1 MKTFYITTPIY
12 YVNDQPHIG
21 HLYTTLAADILSR
34 FRAKRGDEV
43 FFLTGTDEHGAK
55 IAQAAQAAAKL
66 PKKLADEVATEF
78 KQAWKSFAIE
88 PNRFIRTTDED
99 HIKFSQQFL
108 TRLNEKGVFYKG
120 SYEGLY
126 CVACE
131 AYYKAEELLPG
142 NLDPV
147 HHQPVEQVKEDV
159 WFFKLSQ
166 FENQLAKLIDG
177 GGLVIEPASR
187 RNEILSFIKSGL
199 RDIPITRSKVAWGIP
214 VPWEKGHTFYVWIEA
229 LLNYLTAADGKKIWP
244 PDLQIIGKD
253 ILRFHGVIWPAL
265 LLAADLPLPK
275 KLVVHGFF
283 TINGEK
289 MSKTTGNV
297 ITPKELIDRYG
308 VEASRML
315 LFTSFTFGED
325 GDFSFDFL
333 DRQYNAKLANDLGN
347 LLQRTVTLIRN
358 SRLEIRHS
366 KAIHCADADQALER
380 VDFKAA
386 LEAVFVIVS
395 EANQYI
401 DETKPWAIKEN
412 AELKPI
418 LVSLTNR
425 LLTVAAGIE
434 PFAPKTAAAIR
445 DQLKTLKPKPLFP
458 KLN

>member
-1 MKTFYITTPIY
+1 MSKFYITTPIY
-12 YVNDQPHIG
+12 YVNDRPHIG

-34 FRAKRGDEV
+34 FHAKQGDDV

-55 IAQAAQAAAKL
+55 IAQAAQASGKP
-66 PKKLADEVATEF
+66 PKQLADEVAAEF
-78 KQAWKSFAIE
+78 SQAWDSFAIE

-99 HIKFSQQFL
+99 HIKFSERFL
-108 TRLNEKGVFYKG
+108 TKLNEKGVFYGG

-147 HHQPVEQVKEDV
+147 HHQIVEQVKEDV

-166 FENQLAKLIDG
+166 FEDQLIKLIDG
-177 GGLVIEPASR
+177 GGLVIEPQSR
-187 RNEILSFIKSGL
+187 RNEVLSFIKSGL
-199 RDIPITRSKVAWGIP
+199 KDIPITRSKVGWGIP
-214 VPWEKGHTFYVWIEA
+214 VPWEKGQTFYVWIEA
-229 LLNYLTAADGKKIWP
+229 LLNYLTAAEGKKIWP

-297 ITPKELIDRYG
+297 ITPQELIDRYG

-347 LLQRTVTLIRN
+347 LLQRTVTLIKN
-358 SRLEIRHS
+358 SKIIVKHPRE
-366 KAIHCADADQALER
+366 IHCADAYQALER

-386 LEAVFVIVS
+386 LEAVFLIVS

-401 DETKPWAIKEN
+401 NETKPWAIKDK
-412 AELKPI
+412 AELQPI
-418 LVSLTNR
+418 LVSLANR
-425 LLTVAAGIE
+425 LLTIAAGIE
-434 PFAPKTAAAIR
+434 PFAPKTAAAIQ
-445 DQLKTLKPKPLFP
+445 DQLASLEPKPLFP
-458 KLN
+458 KLT